1 MDIGHT
7 VILVVVSL
15 FYFIFAY
22 QLKPPFP
29 PHFYSMFGLKQNQ
42 TKELMKKSQNVL
54 FRGFLL
60 ILIVTMSAYSLL
72 NFIIGG
78 F

>member
-1 MDIGHT
+1 MYIGHT
-7 VILVVVSL
+7 IILVVVSL

-29 PHFYSMFGLKQNQ
+29 PHFYSLFGLKPNQ
-42 TKELMKKSQNVL
+42 TKELTKKAQNVL
-54 FRGFLL
+54 FGGFLF
-60 ILIVTMSAYSLL
+60 ILLATMSAYSLL
-72 NFIIGG
+72 SFILGG

>member
-1 MDIGHT
+1 MDTGHT

-29 PHFYSMFGLKQNQ
+29 PHFYNMFGLKQNQ
-42 TKELMKKSQNVL
+42 TKELTKKSQNVL

-60 ILIVTMSAYSLL
+60 ILIATMSVYSLL
-72 NFIIGG
+72 NFILGG

>member
-7 VILVVVSL
+7 LILVVVSL
-15 FYFIFAY
+15 FYFFFAY

-29 PHFYSMFGLKQNQ
+29 LHFYSVFGFKPNQ
-42 TKELMKKSQNVL
+42 TKELTKKAQNVL
-54 FRGFLL
+54 FRGFLF
-60 ILIVTMSAYSLL
+60 ILIATLSAYSLL
-72 NFIIGG
+72 NFILGV

>member
-1 MDIGHT
+1 MYIGHT
-7 VILVVVSL
+7 IILVVVSL

-29 PHFYSMFGLKQNQ
+29 PHFYSLFGLKPNQ
-42 TKELMKKSQNVL
+42 TKELTKKAQNVL
-54 FRGFLL
+54 FGGFLF
-60 ILIVTMSAYSLL
+60 ILLATMSAYS
-72 NFIIGG
+72 FILGG

>member
-7 VILVVVSL
+7 IILVVVSL

-29 PHFYSMFGLKQNQ
+29 PHFYSMLGLKPDQ
-42 TKELMKKSQNVL
+42 TKELTKKAQNVL
-54 FRGFLL
+54 FRGFLF
-60 ILIVTMSAYSLL
+60 ILIATMSAYSLL
-72 NFIIGG
+72 IFILGG